1 MADDFTLLGE
11 LCECSG
17 IPGREGR
24 LREIVTRE
32 LEPLVDAI
40 EVDKLGNVVGRKS
53 ATKGRSPMKLMLAA
67 HMDEI
72 GFVVSHVDE
81 RGLLRLV
88 PLGGHDPRNMVAQ
101 RVTVAAKRGDLT
113 GVLYPGVKPPHLQ
126 TEADRGKSLTIPDFF
141 VDLCLPPSRVKRDVE
156 IGTMVTIQREFS
168 AVGNGFSCKSIDNR
182 VAIFV
187 MIEAVRR
194 AKSFGF
200 DVYAVATVQE
210 EIGLRGA
217 GVSTFGIEPDV
228 GVAIDTT
235 IAADIPGVPEHE
247 RVTVL
252 GDGAGIKLH
261 DSGSISHPGLV
272 AHMRRLA
279 TSRKIKHQLEILPRG
294 GTDAGGMQ
302 RVRDGVP
309 VVTLSL
315 PTRYIHTSVEL
326 VAKGDVQAAIRL
338 MSAFIEDGHRADLTL
353 V

>member
-1 MADDFTLLGE
+1 MADDFTLLAE
-11 LCECSG
+11 LCESSG

-24 LREIVTRE
+24 LREIVLRE
-32 LEPLVDAI
+32 LEPIVDTL
-40 EVDKLGNVVGRKS
+40 EVDKLGNVAGHKK
-53 ATKGRSPMKLMLAA
+53 ATKGRTPLKLMLAA

-72 GFVVSHVDE
+72 GFVVSHVDD

-101 RVTVAAKRGDLT
+101 RVTVAARRGDLT
-113 GVLYPGVKPPHLQ
+113 GILYPGVKPPHIQ
-126 TEADRGKSLTIPDFF
+126 TDADRGKTLSIPDFF

-156 IGTMVTIQREFS
+156 IGTMVTIQREF
-168 AVGNGFSCKSIDNR
+168 AEVGNGFSCKSIDNR

-187 MIEAVRR
+187 MIEAMRR
-194 AKSFGF
+194 ANSFGF

-210 EIGLRGA
+210 EIGLRGV
-217 GVSTFGIEPDV
+217 GVSAFGIEPDV
-228 GVAIDTT
+228 GVALDTT

-247 RVTVL
+247 WVTGL
-252 GDGAGIKLH
+252 GKGVGVKLQ

-272 AHMRRLA
+272 SYMRSLA
-279 TSRKIKHQLEILPRG
+279 IRRKIKHQLEVLPRG
-294 GTDAGGMQ
+294 GTDAGGIQ

-309 VVTLSL
+309 VITLSL

-326 VAKGDVQAAIRL
+326 VSKGDVQAATRL
-338 MSAFIEDGHRADLTL
+338 LSAFIEEGQRADLSM

>member
-1 MADDFTLLGE
+1 MAEDFGLLGE

-24 LREIVTRE
+24 LREIVLRE
-32 LEPLVDAI
+32 LEPLVDAV
-40 EVDKLGNVVGRKS
+40 EVDKLGNVVGHKK
-53 ATKGRSPMKLMLAA
+53 ATKGRQPLKLMLAA

-72 GFVVSHVDE
+72 GFVVSHVDD

-101 RVTVAAKRGDLT
+101 RVTVAGKRGDLT
-113 GVLYPGVKPPHLQ
+113 GILYPGVKPPHLQ
-126 TEADRGKSLTIPDFF
+126 TAGDGEKKLAIPDFF
-141 VDLCLPPSRVKRDVE
+141 VDLCLPPTRVKRDVE
-156 IGTMVTIQREFS
+156 VGTMVTIQREFS
-168 AVGNGFSCKSIDNR
+168 EIGNGLSCKSIDNR

-210 EIGLRGA
+210 EIGLRGV

-247 RVTVL
+247 RVTAM
-252 GDGAGIKLH
+252 GGGAAIKLM
-261 DSGSISHPGLV
+261 DSSAISHPGLV
-272 AHMRRLA
+272 AQMRSLA
-279 TSRKIKHQLEILPRG
+279 KRRKIKHQLEILPRG

-309 VVTLSL
+309 VITLSL
-315 PTRYIHTSVEL
+315 PARYIHTSVEL
-326 VAKGDVQAAIRL
+326 VAKGDVQAATRL
-338 MSAFIEDGHRADLTL
+338 LSAFIEDGHRADLSA